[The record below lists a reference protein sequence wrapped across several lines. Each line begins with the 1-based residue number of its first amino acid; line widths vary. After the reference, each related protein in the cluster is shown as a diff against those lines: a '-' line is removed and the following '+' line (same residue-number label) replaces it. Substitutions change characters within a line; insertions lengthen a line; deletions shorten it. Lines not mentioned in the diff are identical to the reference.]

1 MKTLKTAHDAQ
12 QQQQHN
18 GNKDNNNTKKE
29 KERDKEKDKKKE
41 TTKEPRYGNLD
52 KSKQNRSRAQ
62 AAKTPFAWLD

>member
-29 KERDKEKDKKKE
+29 RDKEEKDKKKE
-41 TTKEPRYGNLD
+41 TTKVPRYGNLD